1 MEVEEGEVKD
11 GEGRRGREE
20 PCVRREVR
28 KAEGWKEREEA
39 GMARELRCGVKRDER
54 QRRVMGSGKVGSRV
68 A

>member
-1 MEVEEGEVKD
+1 MGVEEGEVKD

-28 KAEGWKEREEA
+28 KAEGVKEREEA
-39 GMARELRCGVKRDER
+39 GMARELRRGVKRDER
-54 QRRVMGSGKVGSRV
+54 QREVIESKGNGSRV